1 MAHLARVVVALLHA
15 EAREPHRRLAAAAVL
30 LRQVH
35 VELGDHFARVA
46 LEGAEQGAVAVHD
59 DEAELGVVGEQGG
72 QRLRVELVVAQVERG
87 VDGLEGLEVD
97 VDLLFGGDKFFF
109 LSMASFII
117 QSILVLV
124 LCCDL
129 DYYRKR

>member
-1 MAHLARVVVALLHA
+1 MKIDLAHLARVVVALLHA

-97 VDLLFGGDKFFF
+97 VDLLFGETF
-109 LSMASFII
+109 
-117 QSILVLV
+117 
-124 LCCDL
+124 
-129 DYYRKR
+129 

>member
-1 MAHLARVVVALLHA
+1 MKQINQSI
-15 EAREPHRRLAAAAVL
+15 
-30 LRQVH
+30 RQ
-35 VELGDHFARVA
+35 L
-46 LEGAEQGAVAVHD
+46 VAVKRV
-59 DEAELGVVGEQGG
+59 GVY
-72 QRLRVELVVAQVERG
+72 LRVELVVAQVERG